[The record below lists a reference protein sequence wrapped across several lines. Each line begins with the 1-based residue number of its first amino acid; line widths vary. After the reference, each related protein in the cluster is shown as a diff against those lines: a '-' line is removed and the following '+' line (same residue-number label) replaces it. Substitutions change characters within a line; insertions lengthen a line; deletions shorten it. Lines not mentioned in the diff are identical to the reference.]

1 MTTDYT
7 KTLSKGQLAYE
18 QQRATKAGMS
28 LDEWM
33 KTKAR
38 KAEDEAKQAAPKPP
52 KKKGFF
58 SRLLDKAH
66 EPLR

>member
-1 MTTDYT
+1 MTDYT

-18 QQRATKAGMS
+18 QQRAAKAGLS

-33 KTKAR
+33 KTKAQ
-38 KAEDEAKQAAPKPP
+38 KAEAAAEAAAPKPP

-58 SRLLDKAH
+58 SRWLDKAH
-66 EPLR
+66 QPLS